1 MAAKCPDCGKEYD
14 IALLQFSNK
23 IKCDCGKDFGL
34 ENAYSFR
41 QDELIFFKKL
51 LRQIQQNKEENIL
64 KSLQRKADKICI
76 LILNTQ
82 YQKID
87 IEIEKKKLKE
97 EFIKSFPDK
106 INLYKMIYEARF
118 GRLWKQFREIES

>member
-23 IKCDCGKDFGL
+23 IKCDCGKVFSL
-34 ENAYSFR
+34 KNAYSFK
-41 QDELIFFKKL
+41 QDELSFFKKL
-51 LRQIQQNKEENIL
+51 LSQIQKDKEEHIL
-64 KSLQRKADKICI
+64 KSLQRKADRICVF
-76 LILNTQ
+76 ILNTQ

-97 EFIKSFPDK
+97 EFIKNFPDK
-106 INLYKMIYEARF
+106 INLYQMIYEARF
-118 GRLWKQFREIES
+118 DRLWKQFREAGG